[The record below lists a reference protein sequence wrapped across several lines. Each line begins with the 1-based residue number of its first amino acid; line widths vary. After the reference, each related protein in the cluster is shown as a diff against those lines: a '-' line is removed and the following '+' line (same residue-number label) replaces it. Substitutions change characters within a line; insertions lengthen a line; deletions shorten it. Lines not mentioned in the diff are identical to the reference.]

1 MIALATANLAPW
13 TDRTGRV
20 SGLKLVSFIATLVP
34 AAYILGQALTGN
46 LGERPFDSALLQ
58 TGLWV
63 VRFLAL
69 TLAITPLRRALQMPK
84 LLTVRRMFGVATAA
98 YAVLHFSLYSV
109 QQNLD
114 ARHIISE
121 IVLRFYLTIGFVALL
136 GLIALAVTSTDSAI
150 KRMGAKAW
158 NRLHMLVYPIMML
171 GLVHFV
177 LQSKR
182 DVSQAFTYMG
192 LFALLMLARRL
203 DKKGNAT
210 IVQLTLLA
218 LGAGLATMLGEALW
232 YHLHSG
238 IPMLRILS
246 ANINWALFPRPGH
259 WVFAAGMVL
268 ALGRLWKPAPVK
280 RARAALHSQVRV
292 TIVKGSL
299 TAKS

>member
-1 MIALATANLAPW
+1 MIALATARLAPW
-13 TDRTGRV
+13 NDRTGRL
-20 SGLKLVSFIATLVP
+20 SLFKLACLIATLFP
-34 AAYILGQALTGN
+34 AAYIFGQAVTGN

-114 ARHIISE
+114 ARHIVSE
-121 IVLRFYLTIGFVALL
+121 IILRFYLTIGFVALA
-136 GLIALAVTSTDSAI
+136 GLIALAATSTDSAI

-158 NRLHMLVYPIMML
+158 NRLHMLVYPIMVL

-192 LFALLMLARRL
+192 IFVLLMLVRKL
-203 DKKGNAT
+203 DKKGTAT
-210 IVQLTLLA
+210 VLQLTLLA
-218 LGAGLATMLGEALW
+218 LGSGLATMFGEALW

-238 IPMLRILS
+238 IPILRILS
-246 ANINWALFPRPGH
+246 ANSNWILFPRPGH

-268 ALGRLWKPAPVK
+268 ATGRLWKPAPMK
-280 RARAALHSQVRV
+280 RARATPAVA
-292 TIVKGSL
+292 T
-299 TAKS
+299 